1 MKSFALRTA
10 LAHLVALALACSCLL
25 AVKARA
31 EAPGSWRPAD
41 TAPPNSVMAGAP
53 VGQTVAVDLGG
64 PGGAAR
70 TLALPRG
77 KSAIIEL
84 PVEASFAS
92 VTDPKVANIE
102 VSSPRKYIVMG
113 LAGGQTDAIFADA
126 AGREI
131 LRLNVRVDQDV
142 TALDETLQRVLPGSS
157 VRAEAVNNSVILS
170 GQVANAGEAD
180 KVVRVAQAFVSKPEN
195 VINMLSVAEP
205 EQVMLKVRIIEVNR
219 SVVKQLGVNLNA
231 LIGQIGG
238 SQFSLANAASYAA
251 NGAFLGSATA
261 GYSLNTTQQPE
272 LSVPCA
278 SGVTGT
284 CEQVIHPGNNY
295 YTNAAGVKTLIPNAN
310 SAVLGTTVGS
320 SGLNQAG
327 ATLQAFEQV
336 GLVRTLAEPN
346 LTVVSGEAGH
356 FLAGG
361 EFPVPVG
368 EDITGRISV
377 EFKQFGVGLGFTP
390 VVLSN
395 GRISLKISTEYSQLT
410 NIGSFTQGST
420 SSTSTTGSGTSTTPS
435 YSIPGLTVRRAETVV
450 ELPSGGAMMIAG
462 LLEQTHAEDLSS
474 LPGMMQL
481 PVLGAL
487 FRSRDFQ
494 QNETELVVIVT
505 PYLVKSMRPDQIQTP
520 ADGLQ
525 VADDL
530 SSTLMGQLNK
540 GFNKP
545 TAPPPGK
552 TYQGPFGYVVE

>member
-10 LAHLVALALACSCLL
+10 LAHLAALALACTCLL
-25 AVKARA
+25 VAKAKA
-31 EAPGSWRPAD
+31 QTPGPWRPVD
-41 TAPPNSVMAGAP
+41 APSAGAVARGAVMAGAP

-64 PGGAAR
+64 PGGVAR

-77 KSAIIEL
+77 KSAVIEL
-84 PVEASFAS
+84 PVEATFAS

-102 VSSPRKYIVMG
+102 VSSPRRYIVMG
-113 LAGGQTDAIFADA
+113 LSAGQTDAFFADA
-126 AGREI
+126 AGRPI

-142 TALDETLQRVLPGSS
+142 TALDETLARVLPNAS
-157 VRAEAVNNSVILS
+157 VRAEAVNESVILS
-170 GQVANAGEAD
+170 GQVANAGDAD
-180 KVVRVAQAFVSKPEN
+180 KAVRVAQAFVSKPEN

-205 EQVMLKVRIIEVNR
+205 EQVMLKVRIVEVNR
-219 SVVKQLGVNLNA
+219 SIVKQLGVNLNA

-251 NGAFLGSATA
+251 NGAFLGSASA

-272 LSVPCA
+272 LQVPCA
-278 SGVTGT
+278 SGLTGT
-284 CEQVIHPGNNY
+284 CYQIIHPGNNY
-295 YTNAAGVKTLIPNAN
+295 NNGQLIAN
-310 SAVLGTTVGS
+310 SGTAVAGTTVGS
-320 SGLNQAG
+320 NGLNQAG
-327 ATLQAFEQV
+327 ATIQAFEQV

-361 EFPVPVG
+361 EFPIATG
-368 EDITGRISV
+368 EDALGRITV
-377 EFKQFGVGLGFTP
+377 TFKEFGVGLGFTP
-390 VVLSN
+390 VVLSS

-410 NIGSFTQGST
+410 NVGALTQGA
-420 SSTSTTGSGTSTTPS
+420 STSTTTTGTTTSAS
-435 YSIPGLTVRRAETVV
+435 YTIPGLTVRRAETVV

-474 LPGMMQL
+474 LPGLMQL

-494 QNETELVVIVT
+494 QAETELVVIVT

-545 TAPPPGK
+545 TPPPPGK

>member
-1 MKSFALRTA
+1 
-10 LAHLVALALACSCLL
+10 
-25 AVKARA
+25 
-31 EAPGSWRPAD
+31 
-41 TAPPNSVMAGAP
+41 MAGAP
-53 VGQTVAVDLGG
+53 LGQTVAVDLGG

-77 KSAIIEL
+77 KSAVIEL
-84 PVEASFAS
+84 PVEATFAS

-102 VSSPRKYIVMG
+102 VSSPRKYVVMG
-113 LAGGQTDAIFADA
+113 LTAGQTDAIFADA
-126 AGREI
+126 GGREI

-142 TALDETLQRVLPGSS
+142 TALDETLSRILPGSS
-157 VRAEAVNNSVILS
+157 VRAEAVNNSIILS
-170 GQVANAGEAD
+170 GQVANAGDAD
-180 KVVRVAQAFVSKPEN
+180 KVVRVAQAFVAKPEN

-251 NGAFLGSATA
+251 NGAFLGSASA

-310 SAVLGTTVGS
+310 SAVVGTTVGS
-320 SGLNQAG
+320 SGLNQAA

-346 LTVVSGEAGH
+346 LTVVSGEAGK

-361 EFPVPVG
+361 EFPIPVG

-410 NIGSFTQGST
+410 NIGAFTQGSST
-420 SSTSTTGSGTSTTPS
+420 SASTTGTGTTTTPS

-505 PYLVKSMRPDQIQTP
+505 PYLVKSLRPDQIQTP

-545 TAPPPGK
+545 VSPPPGK